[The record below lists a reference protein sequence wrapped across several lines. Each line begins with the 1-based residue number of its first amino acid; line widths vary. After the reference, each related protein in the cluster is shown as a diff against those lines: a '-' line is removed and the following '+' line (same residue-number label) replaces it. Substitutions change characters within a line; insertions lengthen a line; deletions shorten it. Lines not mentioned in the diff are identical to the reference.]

1 MVTDKKEV
9 LQGSSLC
16 HISNIYCLVSFEMIF
31 HGVFNDNFELLIIN
45 YFLSWQNFLEITLVR
60 LAQLLSTQKLWWWQ
74 LLVIKFVSGY
84 RLLKKSNTRSW
95 NDHHVIELT
104 LTAIFNLSNW
114 STWCI
119 SVNNIPDILTIWFF
133 ILHLI
138 IDSRKASKYSFRL
151 RRVVQRKARRSKFSK
166 FDPLC
171 RDWDFISM
179 APLWTNLIF
188 C

>member
-1 MVTDKKEV
+1 
-9 LQGSSLC
+9 
-16 HISNIYCLVSFEMIF
+16 MIF

-84 RLLKKSNTRSW
+84 RLSKKSNIRSW

-114 STWCI
+114 STCI

-171 RDWDFISM
+171 RDWDPFMGKMDHHLDSTKEGKT
-179 APLWTNLIF
+179 PPIF
-188 C
+188 SNQN